1 MRKDFSLSTTLM
13 GKELRAEVTVLNSG
27 VQVLITGGSLPHI
40 GAVSLADGQ
49 GNCTTQQLPGH
60 KDGVVSE
67 AWAKAIGALGLGP
80 VAVSAGIHYDAL
92 SREQIQS
99 VVDATEELLRQ
110 AVARLTLT

>member
-1 MRKDFSLSTTLM
+1 MRKDFSLFTTLM
-13 GKELRAEVTVLNSG
+13 EQELRADVTVLPAG
-27 VQVLITGGSLPHI
+27 IQVLITGGSLPHI

-60 KDGVVSE
+60 KDSVVSE
-67 AWAKAIGALGLGP
+67 AWAKAIGALGLGS
-80 VAVSAGIHYDAL
+80 VAVSAGIHYDDL

-110 AVARLTLT
+110 AVARLNLT